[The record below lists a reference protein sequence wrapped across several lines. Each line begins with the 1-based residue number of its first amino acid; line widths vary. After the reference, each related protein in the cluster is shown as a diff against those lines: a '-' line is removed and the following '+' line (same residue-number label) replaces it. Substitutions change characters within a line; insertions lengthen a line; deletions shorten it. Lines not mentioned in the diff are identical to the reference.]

1 MAILLE
7 LAVTTEDMKLL
18 SSILRTSFNN
28 NNRIRPSIGLD
39 HIADKKRKPLDRIY
53 RGTDSDTTC
62 RTRWFE
68 RDMLDVIRCLGLDF
82 DALLEER
89 TKI

>member
-28 NNRIRPSIGLD
+28 NNRIRPSIGLF
-39 HIADKKRKPLDRIY
+39 HITDEERKSLDSVY
-53 RGTDSDTTC
+53 RGINSDTTC

-68 RDMLDVIRCLGLDF
+68 SDMLDVIRNLWLDF